1 MLILPI
7 RTESVMRRTPSVNL
21 AIIAIN
27 VIAFSL
33 FNTAIGGDALA
44 AFSQRHLVFDSIN
57 PRFHQFFTY
66 QFLHADI
73 GHLLGNM
80 LFLWVFGNSV
90 NSKMGDFCYALFY
103 LSGGIFAAWGYAAAT
118 DGVFQLVGASGAI
131 AAVTTAYL
139 ALSPRS
145 HVTVLIWFFLFIH
158 FIEVPAM
165 ILILLKIVVWD
176 NIIAPGLAGGGN
188 IAHGAHLA
196 GYLFGFA
203 AAMIMLLFRG
213 LPRDQFDMLALWK
226 RWHQRRAF
234 AAAMS
239 DPKAAARARYGT
251 AANIDFADEKQR
263 EAYEQKLDE
272 VSKIRTDISDAL
284 AAGDQQKARDLYATL
299 LGKDETQCLAERQQL
314 EIARSFFSD
323 GYFPQAAAAYD
334 NFLRCYP
341 GSPDRADIQLLVGI
355 IYARDL
361 RQYETAENRLA
372 EALSALQDNRRKE
385 QCEQWL
391 TSVQAAL
398 GKDHHSP

>member
-1 MLILPI
+1 
-7 RTESVMRRTPSVNL
+7 MRRTPTVNL

-27 VIAFSL
+27 VIAFAL
-33 FNTAIGGDALA
+33 FNTPVGGDALT
-44 AFSQRHLVFDSIN
+44 AFSQRHLVFDSVS
-57 PRFHQFFTY
+57 PSFHQFFTY

-103 LSGGIFAAWGYAAAT
+103 LSGGVFAAWGYAALT
-118 DGVFQLVGASGAI
+118 DEVFQLVGASGAI

-139 ALSPRS
+139 ALYPRS
-145 HVTVLIWFFLFIH
+145 HVTVLLWLFLFIH

-165 ILILLKIVVWD
+165 ILIVLKIVVWD
-176 NIIAPGLAGGGN
+176 NIIGPGLAGGGN

-196 GYLFGFA
+196 GYLFGFG
-203 AAMIMLLFRG
+203 AAMVMLLFRG

-234 AAAMS
+234 ATAMA
-239 DPKAAARARYGT
+239 DPKAAARARYGSV
-251 AANIDFADEKQR
+251 ANVDFADEKQR
-263 EAYEQKLDE
+263 QAYEQKLDE

-341 GSPDRADIQLLVGI
+341 KSPDRADIQLLVGI

-361 RQYETAENRLA
+361 RQYETAEKRLTD
-372 EALSALQDNRRKE
+372 ALSALQDNRRKE

-391 TSVQAAL
+391 ASVQAAL